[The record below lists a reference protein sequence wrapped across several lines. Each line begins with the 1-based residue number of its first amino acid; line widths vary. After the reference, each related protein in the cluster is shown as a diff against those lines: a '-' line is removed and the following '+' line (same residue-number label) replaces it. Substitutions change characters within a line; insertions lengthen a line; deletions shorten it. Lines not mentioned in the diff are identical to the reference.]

1 MQDTGGIEQKEQVTA
16 DRKTTRVVRKDT
28 MTEMAKHGIS
38 DRSIMRTEQTKKRVA
53 VIGGGVCGICS
64 VKTLKEEGIEPICFE
79 KTGFFGGT
87 WRYHEDDVD
96 GLAAVTWATVANNSK
111 EMSALSDFPP
121 PKDIPNYLSHRK
133 VYEMVCVY
141 VNHFDILR
149 HMHFNHEVISVRKA
163 EDYDLTGRW
172 TVTAKNLITNKV
184 ITDTYDGV
192 FLCTGQFGYANMP
205 TYPGQEKF
213 QGRIIHSKQ
222 LRTFEY
228 FKNERVVVVGVGCSG
243 VDAATETSN
252 FAEQV
257 YLSSRNGAW
266 IFPRLGPYGLPFDMC
281 YLRRWSDVMY
291 RLLPYSWSSWLFQR
305 NLERMK
311 FNHSLYSLRPPSHV
325 WAQDPV
331 LTDVLPSKILSGHV
345 MVKKNIKMFTES
357 GVIFEGEAKTTEV
370 DTVIMAT
377 GFQWKFPFLEKGVI
391 TKDGDCLNL
400 YKCVYP
406 AQLPHATLAILGF
419 MLPLGPGFP
428 LGESQCR
435 WAALLMNDK
444 VKLPSPTEMLGEV
457 KKRYET
463 NLKRYKRSDRLTTRV
478 DYIEYMDDITSQF
491 GAKPDLIKIFFTDQ
505 KLFWALWLGPSL
517 PYQYRLQGPHKW
529 EGAREAI
536 LTYKE
541 RMEAPL
547 RNEAYRK
554 TKRKFHGFPL
564 KLVLAFIVFWFW
576 ISVFTEFESV

>member
-1 MQDTGGIEQKEQVTA
+1 MDTVKN
-16 DRKTTRVVRKDT
+16 
-28 MTEMAKHGIS
+28 
-38 DRSIMRTEQTKKRVA
+38 KKRVA

-64 VKTLKEEGIEPICFE
+64 VKCLKEEGVEPVCFE

-96 GLAAVTWATVANNSK
+96 GLAAVTLATVANNSK
-111 EMSALSDFPP
+111 EMSAISDFPP
-121 PKDIPNYLSHRK
+121 PKDIPNYLSHKK
-133 VYEMVCVY
+133 VYEMISVY

-149 HMHFNHEVISVRKA
+149 HMHFNYEVISIRKA
-163 EDYDLTGRW
+163 EDYETSGKW
-172 TVTAKNLITNKV
+172 TVTVKNLLTNKV
-184 ITDTYDGV
+184 MTDTYDGV
-192 FLCTGQFGYANMP
+192 FICTGQFGYPNMP
-205 TYPGQEKF
+205 NFPGQDKF
-213 QGRIIHSKQ
+213 KGRILHSKQ
-222 LRTFEY
+222 LRTFES
-228 FKNERVVVVGVGCSG
+228 FKNDRVVVVGVGCSG

-281 YLRRWSDVMY
+281 YLRRWSDFLY
-291 RLLPYSWSSWLFQR
+291 RTLPLSWSSWMFQR

-311 FNHSLYSLRPPSHV
+311 FNHSLYSLKPSNHL

-331 LTDVLPSKILSGHV
+331 LTDILPARILSGHV
-345 MVKKNIKMFTES
+345 IVKSDIKAFTES
-357 GVIFEGEAKTTEV
+357 GVIFEGESKVTEV

-377 GFQWKFPFLEKGVI
+377 GYQWKFPFLEEGVV

-400 YKCVYP
+400 YKCIYP
-406 AQLPHATLAILGF
+406 VQLPHATLAILGF
-419 MLPLGPGFP
+419 LLPLGPGFP

-435 WAALLMNDK
+435 WAALLVNGK
-444 VKLPSPTEMLGEV
+444 LKLPSSKDMLADVQKKYEMS
-457 KKRYET
+457 
-463 NLKRYKRSDRLTTRV
+463 LKRYKRSDRLTTRV

-491 GAKPDLIKIFFTDQ
+491 GAKPNFLKMFFTDP

-529 EGAREAI
+529 DGAREAI

-541 RMEAPL
+541 RMEYPL
-547 RNEAYRK
+547 RRQGYRK

-564 KLVLAFIVFWFW
+564 KIFIAFIVFWFW
-576 ISVFTEFESV
+576 IFVLADVENL

>member
-1 MQDTGGIEQKEQVTA
+1 MDT
-16 DRKTTRVVRKDT
+16 VRN
-28 MTEMAKHGIS
+28 
-38 DRSIMRTEQTKKRVA
+38 KKRVA

-64 VKTLKEEGIEPICFE
+64 VKCLKEEDVEPTCFE

-96 GLAAVTWATVANNSK
+96 GLAAVTSATVANNSK
-111 EMSALSDFPP
+111 EMSAISDFPP
-121 PKDIPNYLSHRK
+121 PKDIPNYLSHKK
-133 VYEMVCVY
+133 VYEMICAY

-149 HMHFNHEVISVRKA
+149 HMHFNHEVISIRKA
-163 EDYDLTGRW
+163 EDYETSGKW
-172 TVTAKNLITNKV
+172 TITVKNLLTNKV
-184 ITDTYDGV
+184 MTDTYDGV
-192 FLCTGQFGYANMP
+192 FICTGQFGYPNMP
-205 TYPGQEKF
+205 NFEGQDKF
-213 QGRIIHSKQ
+213 KGRILHSKQ
-222 LRTFEY
+222 LRTFES
-228 FKNERVVVVGVGCSG
+228 FKNERVVVIGVGCSG

-281 YLRRWSDVMY
+281 YLRRWSDFMY
-291 RLLPYSWSSWLFQR
+291 RTLPLSWTSWMFQR

-311 FNHSLYSLRPPSHV
+311 FNHSLYSLKPPSHL
-325 WAQDPV
+325 WSQDPV
-331 LTDVLPSKILSGHV
+331 LTDILPTRILSGHV
-345 MVKKNIKMFTES
+345 IVKNDIKAFTES
-357 GVIFEGEAKTTEV
+357 GVIFEGESKVTEV

-377 GFQWKFPFLEKGVI
+377 GYQWKFPFLEEGVI

-400 YKCVYP
+400 YKCMYP
-406 AQLPHATLAILGF
+406 TQLPHATLAVLGF
-419 MLPLGPGFP
+419 LLPLGPGFP

-435 WAALLMNDK
+435 WASLLVNGK
-444 VKLPSPTEMLGEV
+444 VKLPSSKDMLADV
-457 KKRYET
+457 QKKYEI

-491 GAKPDLIKIFFTDQ
+491 GAKPNLFNIFFTDP

-529 EGAREAI
+529 DGAREAI

-541 RMEAPL
+541 RMEYPL
-547 RNEAYRK
+547 RRQGYRK
-554 TKRKFHGFPL
+554 TKRKFLRFPV
-564 KLVLAFIVFWFW
+564 KIFIAFIVFWFW
-576 ISVFTEFESV
+576 IFVLADVENL